1 MWPTAQTIHL
11 AGVVFA
17 LLHVVAGIAAGQ
29 PFVVTL
35 GAVGVLMSYGLW
47 RRSDSVRVG
56 SIVLLTLYVV
66 IRLVLGAFV
75 WRGAGAA
82 VQVPN
87 IVAIL
92 GSLYLVLALGRLAGA
107 FASKRDMW
115 LGVFISKY
123 LPLLPYLFFAL
134 FPLYFML
141 VTSLKTDNELYDLE
155 AVPFWITGAG
165 FTVGNYGY
173 LFEETP
179 YAVWMFNTLKVS
191 ICATAIS
198 VAIAIL
204 AAYALARLR
213 FRGAETFGVAVFVTY
228 LVPPSLLFLPLA
240 RVVDSL
246 GLSDRTLALIVTY
259 PTFLIPFCTWLLMG
273 YFRTIPKEIEEC
285 AMIDGCNRIPG
296 TAAYRPAD
304 GRSGHHM
311 RGPLRLH
318 PVVERVSL
326 LPRVHIH
333 HGCQDHIG
341 GCHLRAHPGRH
352 LLLGT
357 THGRRHGRVHS
368 HRRRVRLLHGLLRLG
383 PDGGGG
389 QVAWGGLIQ
398 AVR

>member
-1 MWPTAQTIHL
+1 MWPSAQSIHFV
-11 AGVVFA
+11 GVAFA
-17 LLHVVAGIAAGQ
+17 LLHVLAGIAAGQ
-29 PFVVTL
+29 PFVVGL
-35 GAVGVLMSYGLW
+35 GAIGVLLAYGLW
-47 RRSDSVRVG
+47 RRSDSVRLG

-66 IRLVLGAFV
+66 MRLLLGVFA

-92 GSLYLVLALGRLAGA
+92 GSLYLILALGRLGPA

-134 FPLYFML
+134 FPLYFMM

-191 ICATAIS
+191 ISATAIS

-285 AMIDGCNRIPG
+285 AMIDGCNRIQ
-296 TAAYRPAD
+296 A
-304 GRSGHHM
+304 
-311 RGPLRLH
+311 
-318 PVVERVSL
+318 
-326 LPRVHIH
+326 
-333 HGCQDHIG
+333 
-341 GCHLRAHPGRH
+341 
-352 LLLGT
+352 
-357 THGRRHGRVHS
+357 
-368 HRRRVRLLHGLLRLG
+368 LLRIVLPMAVPG
-383 PDGGGG
+383 IICAVLFGFTLSWNEFLYSLVFISTTGAKTISVGVISELIRGDIYYWG
-389 QVAWGGLIQ
+389 QLMAGAMVGSIPIVVAYVFFMDYYVSGLTAG
-398 AVR
+398 AVK